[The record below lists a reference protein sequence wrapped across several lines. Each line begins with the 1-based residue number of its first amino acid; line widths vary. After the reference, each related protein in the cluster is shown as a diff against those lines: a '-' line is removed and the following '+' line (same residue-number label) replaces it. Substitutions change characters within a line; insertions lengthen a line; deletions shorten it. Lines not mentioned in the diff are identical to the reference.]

1 MRRAARSRRSRCAGP
16 TRAGGEGA
24 AGISVRAVFF
34 LRNSRSP
41 ASAAAWIKAERQFV
55 GTVLRRVARILADM
69 RFSQKCWLGLGFLAL
84 QCSLHPI
91 GCILP
96 GRIDG
101 TTVTRIQGSLRTAAQ

>member
-1 MRRAARSRRSRCAGP
+1 MRRAARSHRSRCAGP

-55 GTVLRRVARILADM
+55 GTSSRVLHAFWPTCAFHRSAGLVLA
-69 RFSQKCWLGLGFLAL
+69 FLLSNAPCTRLAASCQGELTAL
-84 QCSLHPI
+84 P
-91 GCILP
+91 
-96 GRIDG
+96 
-101 TTVTRIQGSLRTAAQ
+101 